1 MRLCP
6 AVGLSLPSSQL
17 PPESSGAALLARKGV
32 KSFFWLLLGD
42 CASSFLDGTD
52 PSRKG
57 EPQKLAD
64 RYADGLKQS
73 PAPCQSAD
81 QLPLKRR
88 PQGLRFFA

>member
-6 AVGLSLPSSQL
+6 AVGLSLPLSQQ
-17 PPESSGAALLARKGV
+17 PPESSGAALQARKGV

-57 EPQKLAD
+57 EP
-64 RYADGLKQS
+64 
-73 PAPCQSAD
+73 
-81 QLPLKRR
+81 
-88 PQGLRFFA
+88 